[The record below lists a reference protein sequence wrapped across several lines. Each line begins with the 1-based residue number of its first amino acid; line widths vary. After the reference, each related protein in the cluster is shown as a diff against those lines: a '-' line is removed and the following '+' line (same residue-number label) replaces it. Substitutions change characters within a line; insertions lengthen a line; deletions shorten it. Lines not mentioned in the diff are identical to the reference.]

1 MNKGD
6 ILDILFVCTGNS
18 CRSVM
23 AEGLLKKMAKEMK
36 KNNVRVN
43 SAGVAT
49 MNGIPPTENT
59 ITVMKKEGVDVSNYR
74 SPKLTKE
81 MITRSDLIIAMHKFH
96 RDRIIELAPPAE
108 PKTHLLKDFTRLDDG
123 TREPNVADPIGCPLE
138 VYERVLEVIKKHL
151 EELVKKI

>member
-23 AEGLLKKMAKEMK
+23 GEALLKKMVREMK

-49 MNGIPPTENT
+49 MNGMPPTANT

-74 SPKLTKE
+74 SSKLTKE
-81 MITRSDLIIAMHKFH
+81 MIARSDLIIAMHKFH
-96 RDRIIELAPPAE
+96 RDRIIDLAPTAE
-108 PKTHLLKDFTRLDDG
+108 TKTHLLKDFTGLKDDTG
-123 TREPNVADPIGCPLE
+123 ELNVADPIGCPLE
-138 VYERVLEVIKKHL
+138 VYERVLEVIKEHL